1 MSLLTSEATMFETE
15 VGDEIAVT
23 GIGDPAEYMPTP
35 ALVIAA
41 ILRVYATP
49 GFRPITVQL
58 KTAPEIAHAELV

>member
-23 GIGDPAEYMPTP
+23 GVGDPAEYMPTP

-41 ILRVYATP
+41 ILRV
-49 GFRPITVQL
+49 
-58 KTAPEIAHAELV
+58 